1 MAINKIITKPPKSH
15 SGLKNCLAYVLR
27 SDKTEQTLTAITGP
41 YHHKELNANFAY
53 QSFLQEKKIW
63 HKDKGRM
70 CLHSIISWHKDEKI
84 TQEKAFAFGQEFA
97 EKWFAGFQTV
107 IAVHQDRD
115 HIHCHLVTNSVSYED
130 GRKYHTSKKDLER
143 MKLSGWNV
151 HWKDSRKHITFENKD
166 GKKVRDS
173 NLFKTFHLDVGK
185 EGLEREFIRQRE
197 NTELSEQELEQYY
210 RQLVEIL
217 MQEMS
222 HKLRESLCLNQE
234 LSEVNHNLQ
243 EELRKVLTDLS
254 DITRL
259 NQQLSI
265 ENDNLRNR
273 GGWMLREQQEK
284 LEREIADVQDQNS
297 RLNRLVNM
305 SNVTA
310 YEKMRRER
318 DDALNQVAEERQKT
332 FMAKKNFREDINKVN
347 KKTNDKV
354 LDMKNRMQFWQIVSI
369 GTLIVGFLIG
379 WIL

>member
-1 MAINKIITKPPKSH
+1 M
-15 SGLKNCLAYVLR
+15 
-27 SDKTEQTLTAITGP
+27 
-41 YHHKELNANFAY
+41 
-53 QSFLQEKKIW
+53 
-63 HKDKGRM
+63 
-70 CLHSIISWHKDEKI
+70 
-84 TQEKAFAFGQEFA
+84 
-97 EKWFAGFQTV
+97 
-107 IAVHQDRD
+107 
-115 HIHCHLVTNSVSYED
+115 
-130 GRKYHTSKKDLER
+130 
-143 MKLSGWNV
+143 
-151 HWKDSRKHITFENKD
+151 
-166 GKKVRDS
+166 
-173 NLFKTFHLDVGK
+173 NLFDIEKQWNH
-185 EGLEREFIRQRE
+185 QSE
-197 NTELSEQELEQYY
+197 NLSSTTNNSK
-210 RQLVEIL
+210 IL
-217 MQEMS
+217 MKEMS
-222 HKLRESLCLNQE
+222 QKLGESLCLNQE

-284 LEREIADVQDQNS
+284 LERGIADVQDQNS

-318 DDALNQVAEERQKT
+318 DDALNQVAEERQNT
-332 FMAKKNFREDINKVN
+332 IMAKKNFREDINKVN

-354 LDMKNRMQFWQIVSI
+354 LDMKRRMQYWQIVSI

>member
-1 MAINKIITKPPKSH
+1 
-15 SGLKNCLAYVLR
+15 
-27 SDKTEQTLTAITGP
+27 
-41 YHHKELNANFAY
+41 
-53 QSFLQEKKIW
+53 
-63 HKDKGRM
+63 
-70 CLHSIISWHKDEKI
+70 
-84 TQEKAFAFGQEFA
+84 
-97 EKWFAGFQTV
+97 
-107 IAVHQDRD
+107 
-115 HIHCHLVTNSVSYED
+115 
-130 GRKYHTSKKDLER
+130 
-143 MKLSGWNV
+143 
-151 HWKDSRKHITFENKD
+151 
-166 GKKVRDS
+166 
-173 NLFKTFHLDVGK
+173 
-185 EGLEREFIRQRE
+185 
-197 NTELSEQELEQYY
+197 
-210 RQLVEIL
+210 

-222 HKLRESLCLNQE
+222 QKLRESLCLNQE

-284 LEREIADVQDQNS
+284 LERGIADVQDQNS

-332 FMAKKNFREDINKVN
+332 IMAKKNFREDINKVN

-354 LDMKNRMQFWQIVSI
+354 LDMKRRMQYWQIVSI

>member
-1 MAINKIITKPPKSH
+1 
-15 SGLKNCLAYVLR
+15 
-27 SDKTEQTLTAITGP
+27 
-41 YHHKELNANFAY
+41 
-53 QSFLQEKKIW
+53 
-63 HKDKGRM
+63 
-70 CLHSIISWHKDEKI
+70 
-84 TQEKAFAFGQEFA
+84 
-97 EKWFAGFQTV
+97 
-107 IAVHQDRD
+107 
-115 HIHCHLVTNSVSYED
+115 
-130 GRKYHTSKKDLER
+130 
-143 MKLSGWNV
+143 
-151 HWKDSRKHITFENKD
+151 
-166 GKKVRDS
+166 
-173 NLFKTFHLDVGK
+173 
-185 EGLEREFIRQRE
+185 
-197 NTELSEQELEQYY
+197 
-210 RQLVEIL
+210 

-222 HKLRESLCLNQE
+222 QKLRESLCLNQE

-284 LEREIADVQDQNS
+284 LEREIADVQNQNS

-332 FMAKKNFREDINKVN
+332 IMAKKNFREDINKVN

-354 LDMKNRMQFWQIVSI
+354 LDMKRRMQYWQIVSI

>member
-1 MAINKIITKPPKSH
+1 
-15 SGLKNCLAYVLR
+15 
-27 SDKTEQTLTAITGP
+27 
-41 YHHKELNANFAY
+41 
-53 QSFLQEKKIW
+53 
-63 HKDKGRM
+63 
-70 CLHSIISWHKDEKI
+70 
-84 TQEKAFAFGQEFA
+84 
-97 EKWFAGFQTV
+97 
-107 IAVHQDRD
+107 
-115 HIHCHLVTNSVSYED
+115 
-130 GRKYHTSKKDLER
+130 
-143 MKLSGWNV
+143 
-151 HWKDSRKHITFENKD
+151 
-166 GKKVRDS
+166 
-173 NLFKTFHLDVGK
+173 
-185 EGLEREFIRQRE
+185 
-197 NTELSEQELEQYY
+197 
-210 RQLVEIL
+210 

-222 HKLRESLCLNQE
+222 QKLRESLCLNQE

-332 FMAKKNFREDINKVN
+332 FMAKKNLREDINKVN

>member
-1 MAINKIITKPPKSH
+1 MNIFTEVKSRV
-15 SGLKNCLAYVLR
+15 SAAEVAKTYGLKINRNMMAYCPFHD
-27 SDKTEQTLTAITGP
+27 DKHPSMKIDQT
-41 YHHKELNANFAY
+41 
-53 QSFLQEKKIW
+53 
-63 HKDKGRM
+63 
-70 CLHSIISWHKDEKI
+70 
-84 TQEKAFAFGQEFA
+84 
-97 EKWFAGFQTV
+97 
-107 IAVHQDRD
+107 
-115 HIHCHLVTNSVSYED
+115 
-130 GRKYHTSKKDLER
+130 
-143 MKLSGWNV
+143 
-151 HWKDSRKHITFENKD
+151 
-166 GKKVRDS
+166 
-173 NLFKTFHLDVGK
+173 
-185 EGLEREFIRQRE
+185 
-197 NTELSEQELEQYY
+197 YY
-210 RQLVEIL
+210 C
-217 MQEMS
+217 
-222 HKLRESLCLNQE
+222 LCLNQE

-284 LEREIADVQDQNS
+284 LERGIADVQDQNS

>member
-1 MAINKIITKPPKSH
+1 M
-15 SGLKNCLAYVLR
+15 
-27 SDKTEQTLTAITGP
+27 
-41 YHHKELNANFAY
+41 
-53 QSFLQEKKIW
+53 
-63 HKDKGRM
+63 
-70 CLHSIISWHKDEKI
+70 
-84 TQEKAFAFGQEFA
+84 
-97 EKWFAGFQTV
+97 
-107 IAVHQDRD
+107 
-115 HIHCHLVTNSVSYED
+115 
-130 GRKYHTSKKDLER
+130 
-143 MKLSGWNV
+143 
-151 HWKDSRKHITFENKD
+151 
-166 GKKVRDS
+166 
-173 NLFKTFHLDVGK
+173 NLFDIEKQWNH
-185 EGLEREFIRQRE
+185 QSE
-197 NTELSEQELEQYY
+197 NLSSTTNNSK
-210 RQLVEIL
+210 IL
-217 MQEMS
+217 MKEMS
-222 HKLRESLCLNQE
+222 QKIEESLCLNQE

-284 LEREIADVQDQNS
+284 LEREIADVQNQNS

-318 DDALNQVAEERQKT
+318 DDALNQVVEERQKT
-332 FMAKKNFREDINKVN
+332 IMAKKNFREDINKVN

-354 LDMKNRMQFWQIVSI
+354 LDMKRRMQYWQIVSI

>member
-1 MAINKIITKPPKSH
+1 M
-15 SGLKNCLAYVLR
+15 
-27 SDKTEQTLTAITGP
+27 
-41 YHHKELNANFAY
+41 
-53 QSFLQEKKIW
+53 
-63 HKDKGRM
+63 
-70 CLHSIISWHKDEKI
+70 
-84 TQEKAFAFGQEFA
+84 
-97 EKWFAGFQTV
+97 
-107 IAVHQDRD
+107 
-115 HIHCHLVTNSVSYED
+115 
-130 GRKYHTSKKDLER
+130 
-143 MKLSGWNV
+143 
-151 HWKDSRKHITFENKD
+151 
-166 GKKVRDS
+166 
-173 NLFKTFHLDVGK
+173 NLFDIEKQWNH
-185 EGLEREFIRQRE
+185 QSE
-197 NTELSEQELEQYY
+197 NLSSTTNNSK
-210 RQLVEIL
+210 IL
-217 MQEMS
+217 MKEMS
-222 HKLRESLCLNQE
+222 QKLEESLCLNQE

-284 LEREIADVQDQNS
+284 LEREIADVQNQNS

-318 DDALNQVAEERQKT
+318 DDALNQVVEERQKT
-332 FMAKKNFREDINKVN
+332 IMAKKNFREDINKVN

-354 LDMKNRMQFWQIVSI
+354 LDMKRRMQYWQIVSI

>member
-1 MAINKIITKPPKSH
+1 M
-15 SGLKNCLAYVLR
+15 
-27 SDKTEQTLTAITGP
+27 
-41 YHHKELNANFAY
+41 
-53 QSFLQEKKIW
+53 
-63 HKDKGRM
+63 
-70 CLHSIISWHKDEKI
+70 
-84 TQEKAFAFGQEFA
+84 
-97 EKWFAGFQTV
+97 
-107 IAVHQDRD
+107 
-115 HIHCHLVTNSVSYED
+115 
-130 GRKYHTSKKDLER
+130 
-143 MKLSGWNV
+143 
-151 HWKDSRKHITFENKD
+151 
-166 GKKVRDS
+166 
-173 NLFKTFHLDVGK
+173 NLFDIEKQWNH
-185 EGLEREFIRQRE
+185 QSE
-197 NTELSEQELEQYY
+197 NLSSTTNNSK
-210 RQLVEIL
+210 IL
-217 MQEMS
+217 MKEMS
-222 HKLRESLCLNQE
+222 QKLGESLCLNQE

-284 LEREIADVQDQNS
+284 LEREIADVQNQNS

-318 DDALNQVAEERQKT
+318 DDALNQVAEERQNT
-332 FMAKKNFREDINKVN
+332 IMAKKNFREDINKVN

>member
-1 MAINKIITKPPKSH
+1 M
-15 SGLKNCLAYVLR
+15 
-27 SDKTEQTLTAITGP
+27 
-41 YHHKELNANFAY
+41 
-53 QSFLQEKKIW
+53 
-63 HKDKGRM
+63 
-70 CLHSIISWHKDEKI
+70 
-84 TQEKAFAFGQEFA
+84 
-97 EKWFAGFQTV
+97 
-107 IAVHQDRD
+107 
-115 HIHCHLVTNSVSYED
+115 
-130 GRKYHTSKKDLER
+130 
-143 MKLSGWNV
+143 
-151 HWKDSRKHITFENKD
+151 
-166 GKKVRDS
+166 
-173 NLFKTFHLDVGK
+173 NLFDSEKTPNCQSK
-185 EGLEREFIRQRE
+185 
-197 NTELSEQELEQYY
+197 NLSSTTDNSK
-210 RQLVEIL
+210 IL

-222 HKLRESLCLNQE
+222 QKLRESLCLNQE

-297 RLNRLVNM
+297 RLNRLINM

>member
-1 MAINKIITKPPKSH
+1 MSLPPIFQLMVGKRLVVSR
-15 SGLKNCLAYVLR
+15 V
-27 SDKTEQTLTAITGP
+27 
-41 YHHKELNANFAY
+41 
-53 QSFLQEKKIW
+53 FLQRYVQMAHKI
-63 HKDKGRM
+63 H
-70 CLHSIISWHKDEKI
+70 III
-84 TQEKAFAFGQEFA
+84 NV
-97 EKWFAGFQTV
+97 QTT
-107 IAVHQDRD
+107 D
-115 HIHCHLVTNSVSYED
+115 NS
-130 GRKYHTSKKDLER
+130 K
-143 MKLSGWNV
+143 
-151 HWKDSRKHITFENKD
+151 
-166 GKKVRDS
+166 
-173 NLFKTFHLDVGK
+173 
-185 EGLEREFIRQRE
+185 
-197 NTELSEQELEQYY
+197 
-210 RQLVEIL
+210 IL

-222 HKLRESLCLNQE
+222 QKLRESLCLNQE

-273 GGWMLREQQEK
+273 GGWILREQQEK
-284 LEREIADVQDQNS
+284 LERKIADVQDQNS
-297 RLNRLVNM
+297 RMNRLVNM

>member
-1 MAINKIITKPPKSH
+1 M
-15 SGLKNCLAYVLR
+15 
-27 SDKTEQTLTAITGP
+27 
-41 YHHKELNANFAY
+41 
-53 QSFLQEKKIW
+53 
-63 HKDKGRM
+63 
-70 CLHSIISWHKDEKI
+70 
-84 TQEKAFAFGQEFA
+84 
-97 EKWFAGFQTV
+97 
-107 IAVHQDRD
+107 
-115 HIHCHLVTNSVSYED
+115 
-130 GRKYHTSKKDLER
+130 
-143 MKLSGWNV
+143 
-151 HWKDSRKHITFENKD
+151 
-166 GKKVRDS
+166 
-173 NLFKTFHLDVGK
+173 NLFDIEKQWNH
-185 EGLEREFIRQRE
+185 QSE
-197 NTELSEQELEQYY
+197 NLSSTTNNSK
-210 RQLVEIL
+210 IL
-217 MQEMS
+217 MKEMS
-222 HKLRESLCLNQE
+222 QKLGESLCLNQE

-284 LEREIADVQDQNS
+284 LEREIADVQNQNS

-332 FMAKKNFREDINKVN
+332 IMAKKNFREDINKVN

-354 LDMKNRMQFWQIVSI
+354 LDMKRRMQYWQIVSI